1 MFGRVPSTV
10 GRLFPINWIDKACLA
25 FGILVLMLYSIL
37 WVLLLVVAG
46 TGPLHLAEASLTWAV
61 KTEMLIVLPTWL
73 AARLGYSLHEIMIHW
88 RALLAELPPRRV
100 YQHTRRTRA

>member
-25 FGILVLMLYSIL
+25 FAILVLVLYSIL

-46 TGPLHLAEASLTWAV
+46 TGPLHLAEASLTWAA
-61 KTEMLIVLPTWL
+61 KTEVLIVLPTWL
-73 AARLGYSLHEIMIHW
+73 AARLVYSLYEIVIHR
-88 RALLAELPPRRV
+88 RALHPIATMRRLS
-100 YQHTRRTRA
+100 HSLR